1 MKKLINFFKQRW
13 LISLLGILALSL
25 FIWFLGPFFAFADY
39 QPLAPESSRFIL
51 IGLIII
57 IWLMIQTG
65 AFFKKMRLNSKV
77 LAAMMAQDEPQTSPV
92 EQASQEELQLLKGR
106 MRDALEVLKKTRLGG
121 RSGRQFLY
129 QLPWYIIIGP
139 PGSGKTTLLR
149 NSNLKFP
156 LADKYGKGAIQGVS
170 GTRNC
175 DWWFTEEA
183 VLLDTAGR
191 YTTQDSDQQIDQ
203 SAWLG
208 FLDLLKKYRRRRPIN
223 GAIIAVSI
231 TDLLEKNKEQQREY
245 ADNIRH
251 RIQELH
257 QRFGIR
263 FPVYFLFTKC
273 DLLAGFM
280 EYFDELNYELR
291 DQVWGVTF
299 QLAED
304 PKHNTVDQFETE
316 FAALEQRLH
325 NQVVDKLERERG
337 GDRRNL
343 IYTFPHQFSSLN
355 NLLRSFLDDIFSSTH
370 YDLTVM
376 LRGVYFTSATQEGS
390 PIDRIMGSLAQNFG
404 LDRQSIAAATTQGK
418 SFFINRLLSDVIF
431 QESGLAG
438 TNLKFE
444 NKRAW
449 LQRLALAGV
458 FAITT
463 LIAVVWFGSYF
474 QNQAYIDDVSAQT
487 SALKTTVDDEFE
499 PTQDNPLLVLEML
512 NKARNIPGGYA
523 DRNKDISWSLKFGL
537 YQGDKLGGA
546 AISLYQKL
554 LKKVF
559 LPRLMARLEQQLQE
573 NAYNPD
579 YLYEALKVYLM
590 LADDEHYDHNFVY
603 NWITLDWKHNLP
615 QDLSNEQRQSLTNHL
630 NALDDFRPIHLP
642 RPLNSELIAQT
653 RQILAQQVLSERI
666 YTLLK
671 LEMSDS
677 SVADFRVSDKAGRDA
692 LLVLSSKTG
701 NLANKSIPG
710 LFTCEGYDNLFIKN
724 NARLT
729 KRLIGE
735 NWVLGKKQNLL
746 LSSEDFLKL
755 RQEVLQLYLKDYI
768 KHWDSF
774 LNDLRVKPFTSQLQM
789 VEVLNIISSKH
800 SPIRQLLVSVDKET
814 SMSCLNK
821 TDASFLDKAGARLG
835 TARST
840 LEKIMSRSPDT
851 KAIIAPQITT
861 NMVTEH
867 FKELHQLVQS
877 IEGAPPALDRPLA
890 LLNEL
895 YLYLNSISHASGD
908 ELILEQRKQIIQ
920 IIDKVKVEGKRN
932 PFPLNK
938 IMSNI
943 AHDSHSLVSGG
954 VSKYLNSM
962 WKASVLPFCKK
973 AIQGLYPINAHGTRE
988 ITYEDFT
995 YFFAPGGLMDNFFNK
1010 YLAASVDRGGQN
1022 WRWNKVGDEKAGI
1035 SYAALK
1041 QFQRADRIKNIFFRM
1056 GRQTPRVSFK
1066 LKPMS
1071 MSPEI
1076 TKFMLDVDGQILSYS
1091 HGPVRP
1097 VPMTWPGANNSGQV
1111 RLQFLPPQGGFSGFT
1126 KEGPWALFQLFDLAG
1141 ITPTSNPTIFH
1152 IIFKIQD
1159 RHAEFELQASSA
1171 INPFQQSDLKSFRC
1185 PENL

>member
-51 IGLIII
+51 IGLIIF

-65 AFFKKMRLNSKV
+65 AFFKKMRLNTKV
-77 LAAMMAQDEPQTSPV
+77 LTAMMAQDEVESSPV

-245 ADNIRH
+245 ATNIRH

-299 QLAED
+299 QQDED
-304 PKHNTVDQFETE
+304 LKHNTVDQFETE

-343 IYTFPHQFSSLN
+343 IYTFPHQFSSLS
-355 NLLRSFLDDIFSSTH
+355 NLLRSFLDDIFGSTH
-370 YDLTVM
+370 YELTVM

-404 LDRQSIAAATTQGK
+404 LDRQSVAAATTQGK

-458 FAITT
+458 FAVTT
-463 LIAVVWFGSYF
+463 LIAVIWFSSYF

-487 SALKTTVDDEFE
+487 SALKKTVDEFE
-499 PTQDNPLLVLEML
+499 PTQDNPLLVLDML
-512 NKARNIPGGYA
+512 NKVRNIPGGYA
-523 DRNKDISWSLKFGL
+523 DRNKDIPWSLKFGM

-554 LKKVF
+554 LKKIF

-590 LADDEHYDHNFVY
+590 LADDEHYDHSFVH

-615 QDLSNEQRQSLTNHL
+615 QDLSNEQRKSLTNHL
-630 NALDDFRPIHLP
+630 DALDDFRPIHLP
-642 RPLNSELIAQT
+642 RPLNTELIAQT
-653 RQILAQQVLSERI
+653 RLVLEQQVLSERI

-692 LLVLSSKTG
+692 LLVLASRTG

-710 LFTCEGYDNLFIKN
+710 LFTCDGYDNVFINN

-746 LSSEDFLKL
+746 LSSEDFIKL

-768 KHWDSF
+768 KHWDTF

-814 SMSCLNK
+814 SMSCLHK
-821 TDASFLDKAGARLG
+821 VDQSILDKAGAKLS

-840 LEKIMSRSPDT
+840 LEKIMSQSPDT
-851 KAIIAPQITT
+851 KAIIVPQITT

-867 FKELHQLVQS
+867 FKELHQMVQS

-943 AHDSHSLVSGG
+943 ANDSHSLVSGG

-962 WKASVLPFCKK
+962 WKSSVLPFCKK
-973 AIQGLYPINAHGTRE
+973 AIQGLYPINARGTRE

-1035 SYAALK
+1035 SYNALK

-1056 GRQTPRVSFK
+1056 GRQTPSVSFK
-1066 LKPMS
+1066 LKPIA

-1076 TKFMLDVDGQILSYS
+1076 TKFMLDVDGQVLGYS

-1111 RLQFLPPQGGFSGFT
+1111 RLQFLPPQGGFSGYT

-1152 IIFKIQD
+1152 IMFKIQD
-1159 RHAEFELQASSA
+1159 RHAQFELQASSA